1 MASRCCASPVSPPTP
16 RNSSG
21 SASSW
26 SAAHTRTATSPPTS
40 ARDRRTINEPAN
52 IRPHP
57 LNTHIRKGEHMR
69 AWLISLLLAVS
80 ASAFAASDYARE
92 KKWDDEIT
100 PGLVVGDPVY
110 LEQKN
115 RHKFLGIY
123 TEATNTRMG
132 VVVVHGAGIY

>member
-1 MASRCCASPVSPPTP
+1 
-16 RNSSG
+16 
-21 SASSW
+21 
-26 SAAHTRTATSPPTS
+26 
-40 ARDRRTINEPAN
+40 
-52 IRPHP
+52 
-57 LNTHIRKGEHMR
+57 MR

-110 LEQKN
+110 LVQKN

-123 TEATNTRMG
+123 TEAANARMG
-132 VVVVHGAGIY
+132 LVVVHGIGIHPDWGMTGTLRQRLPDHGYATLSRKSFTALTIASSWLAKK